1 MEYKLEKGRT
11 EDIVAERLLAE
22 IVFLGAQFL
31 NYSGTCIY
39 IVSTQLLTNGGYSQF
54 IGFPMPS
61 TFNLAKLT
69 HPYQTASSL
78 ESPVYGR

>member
-1 MEYKLEKGRT
+1 MGKREDMKQSQIILYIRRASFLEYELEKGKM

-39 IVSTQLLTNGGYSQF
+39 IVSTQLLTTGD
-54 IGFPMPS
+54 
-61 TFNLAKLT
+61 
-69 HPYQTASSL
+69 
-78 ESPVYGR
+78 

>member
-1 MEYKLEKGRT
+1 M
-11 EDIVAERLLAE
+11 AERLLAE

-39 IVSTQLLTNGGYSQF
+39 IVSTQLLTNGATLNLLDFQCPLQLS
-54 IGFPMPS
+54 S
-61 TFNLAKLT
+61 TKLAKLT